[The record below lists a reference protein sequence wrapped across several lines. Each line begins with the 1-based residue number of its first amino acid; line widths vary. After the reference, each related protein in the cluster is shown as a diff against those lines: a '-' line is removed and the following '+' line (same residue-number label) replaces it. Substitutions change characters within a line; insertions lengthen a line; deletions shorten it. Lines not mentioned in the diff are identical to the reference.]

1 MPPSLFWLAA
11 LTLVAGTV
19 TALVWPLLRSRT
31 GPPAAPESAANTDVY
46 RDQKRQL
53 DLELAAGAITAA
65 EREAQL
71 AELTSR
77 LGAEIAAGS
86 PPPAQAS
93 SRSAYIAALVLVA
106 IIPVSA
112 LVLYMVFGGFSS
124 LQVASATSEAP
135 PMSHEEIVAMV
146 EKLATRMKEHPEDP
160 KGWQLLARAY
170 AAMGRFPE
178 SVAAFKEAAARS
190 PPDASLLA
198 DWADALAMQK
208 QTLQGEPSRL
218 VAQALALD
226 PAHPKALSLAATAAL
241 ERKDYDAAIAEWRKL
256 KSVLPP
262 DAEDAKDIDNMIAEA
277 EAAKRG
283 APAAPALGSAARSVP
298 STSTPAAGTSANAN
312 AQASGASSADSGT
325 GKDASAPGA
334 ITGRVVLDP
343 KLRERVAPNDALFVF
358 ARAVNGPRMPLAVI
372 RGTAGELPRAFTL
385 DDSTAMAPAARLSS
399 ADEVVVEARIS
410 KSGSATPSP
419 GDLRGTSAP
428 VKPGARD
435 VLITI
440 NDVVP

>member
-1 MPPSLFWLAA
+1 MPPSLFWLTA
-11 LTLVAGTV
+11 LVLVVGTV
-19 TALVWPLLRSRT
+19 TALVWPLLRTRA
-31 GPPAAPESAANTDVY
+31 AAPSAPEAAANTDIY

-65 EREAQL
+65 ERDAQI
-71 AELTSR
+71 AELTAR

-93 SRSAYIAALVLVA
+93 PRSAYIAALVLVA
-106 IIPVSA
+106 VIPVSA
-112 LVLYMVFGGFSS
+112 LVLYLTFGGISS
-124 LQVASATSEAP
+124 LQVATQAGEEP
-135 PMSHEEIVAMV
+135 QMSHEQIVAMV

-198 DWADALAMQK
+198 DWADALAMQN
-208 QTLQGEPSRL
+208 QTLQGEPARL

-241 ERKDYDAAIAEWRKL
+241 ERKDYDGAIAEWRKL
-256 KSVLPP
+256 KSIVPP
-262 DAEDAKDIDNMIAEA
+262 DGEDAKDIDAMIAEA

-283 APAAPALGSAARSVP
+283 APAPPALGRAARGAP
-298 STSTPAAGTSANAN
+298 ATSPATA
-312 AQASGASSADSGT
+312 
-325 GKDASAPGA
+325 ASAPPDA
-334 ITGRVVLDP
+334 ENASPSAAAFSISGRVVLDP
-343 KLRERVAPNDALFVF
+343 KLRERTAPNDALFIF

-385 DDSTAMAPAARLSS
+385 DDSMAMTPAARLSS
-399 ADEVVVEARIS
+399 ANEVVVEARIS

-419 GDLRGTSAP
+419 GDLRGASAP

-440 NDVVP
+440 NDAVP

>member
-1 MPPSLFWLAA
+1 
-11 LTLVAGTV
+11 
-19 TALVWPLLRSRT
+19 
-31 GPPAAPESAANTDVY
+31 
-46 RDQKRQL
+46 
-53 DLELAAGAITAA
+53 
-65 EREAQL
+65 
-71 AELTSR
+71 
-77 LGAEIAAGS
+77 
-86 PPPAQAS
+86 
-93 SRSAYIAALVLVA
+93 
-106 IIPVSA
+106 
-112 LVLYMVFGGFSS
+112 
-124 LQVASATSEAP
+124 
-135 PMSHEEIVAMV
+135 
-146 EKLATRMKEHPEDP
+146 
-160 KGWQLLARAY
+160 
-170 AAMGRFPE
+170 MGRFPE

-241 ERKDYDAAIAEWRKL
+241 ERKDYDGAIAEWRKL
-256 KSVLPP
+256 KSVVPP
-262 DAEDAKDIDNMIAEA
+262 DGEDAKEIDNMIAEA

-283 APAAPALGSAARSVP
+283 APAPPALGSTARSAP
-298 STSTPAAGTSANAN
+298 SASPPAN
-312 AQASGASSADSGT
+312 AQAGAVSSADKGAR
-325 GKDASAPGA
+325 KDASASGA

-385 DDSTAMAPAARLSS
+385 DDSTAMTPATRLSS

>member
-11 LTLVAGTV
+11 LVLVAGTV
-19 TALVWPLLRSRT
+19 IALVWPLLRTRA
-31 GPPAAPESAANTDVY
+31 AAPGAPEAAANTDVY

-53 DLELAAGAITAA
+53 DLELVAGAITAE
-65 EREAQL
+65 ERDAQL
-71 AELTSR
+71 AELTAR

-86 PPPAQAS
+86 PPAAQAS
-93 SRSAYIAALVLVA
+93 PRSAYVAALVLVA
-106 IIPVSA
+106 VIPVSA
-112 LVLYMVFGGFSS
+112 LVLYMTFGGFSS
-124 LQVASATSEAP
+124 LQVATQASEEP
-135 PMSHEEIVAMV
+135 RMSHEEIVAMV
-146 EKLATRMKEHPEDP
+146 EKLAARMKEHPEDP

-178 SVAAFKEAAARS
+178 SVAAFKEATARS
-190 PPDASLLA
+190 PADASLLA
-198 DWADALAMQK
+198 DWADALAMQN

-241 ERKDYDAAIAEWRKL
+241 ERKDYDGAIEEWRKL
-256 KSVLPP
+256 KSVVPP
-262 DAEDAKDIDNMIAEA
+262 DGEDAKDIDAMIAEA
-277 EAAKRG
+277 EAGKRG
-283 APAAPALGSAARSVP
+283 APAPPALGSAARGAP
-298 STSTPAAGTSANAN
+298 ATSPPAVS
-312 AQASGASSADSGT
+312 
-325 GKDASAPGA
+325 ASAEGKA
-334 ITGRVVLDP
+334 AAATSITGRVVLDP
-343 KLRERVAPNDALFVF
+343 KLRVRVAPNDALFVF
-358 ARAVNGPRMPLAVI
+358 ARAVSGPRMPLAVI

-385 DDSTAMAPAARLSS
+385 DDSTAMTPAARLSS